1 MSVQAPREEL
11 LPLVTIVTVCYNS
24 EATIRKT
31 IESVLR
37 QTYNNIEYVVID
49 GNSQDRTMDIIQ
61 EYQECFRERMK
72 LVSEPDQGIYDAMN
86 KGIRLAGGELIGIL
100 NSDDHYEEDAVER
113 IVNAW
118 DHKGMQILYGLMRT
132 LKDGKEHS
140 VSMLSHHFLN
150 EHMIWHPACF
160 VTKDVYEKMGFF
172 DTRYQSVA
180 DYDFMLR
187 ARDSGKVRFVPVYS
201 VIANYRDGGMSKSSA
216 GYLEGLKFRRDKGLL
231 SNATYTMAR
240 IYEPIRRWGQRKL
253 WK

>member
-1 MSVQAPREEL
+1 MSVQDPGEEL

-24 EATIRKT
+24 EATIKKT
-31 IESVLR
+31 MESVLR
-37 QTYNNIEYVVID
+37 QTYTNIEYVVID
-49 GNSQDRTMDIIQ
+49 GNSQDKSLEIIRG
-61 EYQECFRERMK
+61 YQECFKGRMK
-72 LVSEPDQGIYDAMN
+72 LVSEPDRGIYDAMN
-86 KGIRLAGGELIGIL
+86 KGIRLAAGELIGIL
-100 NSDDHYEEDAVER
+100 NSDDYYEENAVEE
-113 IVNAW
+113 IVKAW
-118 DHKGMQILYGLMRT
+118 NRKGMQILYGLMRT
-132 LKDGKEHS
+132 LKGGKEYS
-140 VSMLSHHFLN
+140 VSMLSHQFLH

-160 VTKDVYEKMGFF
+160 VTRDVYDRIGLF

-187 ARDSGKVRFVPVYS
+187 ASDSRKVRFVPVYS

-231 SNATYTMAR
+231 SNTTYTMAR